1 MVALLLFDVFACVVG
16 VHQKIFVPPRVKHL
30 AQSSQ
35 CMEWYTIGWQR
46 GLPTG
51 IYKKC
56 FTSCAPLGQ
65 GRGNPEFRNQISYSY
80 KYIAMW
86 TFGLYNFLDIYI
98 LLAEKGLLNEGIN
111 FSWHTF
117 YRSSVLSIKMVDK
130 WRTRLFWGPVDFFHF
145 GIVSQSLTLLPNYSS
160 LSWKHDPTKVPDN
173 QELWSWDSGAG
184 FF

>member
-16 VHQKIFVPPRVKHL
+16 VHQKIFVPPRVKHP
-30 AQSSQ
+30 AQSSH
-35 CMEWYTIGWQR
+35 CMEWYTIAWQR

-65 GRGNPEFRNQISYSY
+65 GHGNPEFRNQISYSY

-130 WRTRLFWGPVDFFHF
+130 WRTRLFLGTSWFFSFWHC
-145 GIVSQSLTLLPNYSS
+145 QSKLDVAPKLQLFVLKTWSHQSS
-160 LSWKHDPTKVPDN
+160 R
-173 QELWSWDSGAG
+173 
-184 FF
+184 